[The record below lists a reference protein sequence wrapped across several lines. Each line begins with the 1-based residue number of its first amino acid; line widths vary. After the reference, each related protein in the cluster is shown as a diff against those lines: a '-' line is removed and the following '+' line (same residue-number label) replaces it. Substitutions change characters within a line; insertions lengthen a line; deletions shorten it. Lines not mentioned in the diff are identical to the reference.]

1 MDKKVKCKK
10 CHLTYNKKEYECPY
24 CHTKRF
30 NPTGLIIALIII
42 IAAIGT
48 IFYFKGSDIIESFN
62 NGTDTSHTEIK
73 VDTAAPVERNEKG
86 IIFDNLNV
94 SKNSESYKYN
104 YEISFDI
111 TNNTTETQ
119 EIDYILL
126 IYIDE
131 YKSEIF
137 SGNNIFSS
145 SSGYINEKIT
155 SQKKIKESYNIQID
169 DPWQKVE
176 IFIEDNQKN
185 AVKVLE
191 YTNPDTVQ

>member
-42 IAAIGT
+42 IAAIGA
-48 IFYFKGSDIIESFN
+48 IFYFKGNDIIESFSK
-62 NGTDTSHTEIK
+62 GTATSHTEIK

-94 SKNSESYKYN
+94 SKNSESNKYN

-191 YTNPDTVQ
+191 YTNLDTVQ

>member
-42 IAAIGT
+42 IAAIGA
-48 IFYFKGSDIIESFN
+48 IFYFKGNDIIESFSK
-62 NGTDTSHTEIK
+62 GTATSHTEIK

-94 SKNSESYKYN
+94 SKNSESNKYN

-185 AVKVLE
+185 AVKVL
-191 YTNPDTVQ
+191 